1 MRPLGP
7 LTDAL
12 EFITKGTALPFR
24 MVRDI
29 IGCLQHKAHEL
40 LHIKGVVGKLRM
52 VPKGGMVTLREA
64 LERMCETQKH
74 RRKTT

>member
-1 MRPLGP
+1 
-7 LTDAL
+7 
-12 EFITKGTALPFR
+12 

-74 RRKTT
+74 KRQHKSIGVCVYTLTSLLHEEDKDVI